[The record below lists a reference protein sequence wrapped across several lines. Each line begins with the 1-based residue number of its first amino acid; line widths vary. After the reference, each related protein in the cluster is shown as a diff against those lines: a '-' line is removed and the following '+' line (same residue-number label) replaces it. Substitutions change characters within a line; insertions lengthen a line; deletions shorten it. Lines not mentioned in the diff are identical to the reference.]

1 MEAGVGAGLVHFNVI
16 LWIMWKTTT
25 PGKRVMW
32 AVLLVLTGCG
42 VYLPMGIWG
51 LFSLVSGLIYPL
63 VVVAFFRRPAT

>member
-1 MEAGVGAGLVHFNVI
+1 
-16 LWIMWKTTT
+16 MWKTTT